1 MSRPEPV
8 ADLDWGPGRARDLTG
23 AMLDLWCELLERM
36 REMPVAPPVDEA
48 GTARAAALPVPEQP
62 LTTAELAGLLR
73 PLVLEHSTLCGH
85 PGFMAYVSGSGTVP
99 GAAADLLAAGL
110 NPNVGGWTISPA
122 ATELELHLMRWLA
135 ERFGLPAGA
144 GGLMT
149 SGGAASNLTAL
160 KAARDARTDGD
171 VRRDGVDGLRL
182 VLYASE
188 EAHAT
193 IAEAADM
200 LGLGERAVRAI
211 ATDDGYRMRLDDL
224 RRAVAGDLEAGMR
237 PFAVVATAGTTATGA
252 VDPLPAIADLCAEHG
267 LWLHVDAAYGGA
279 AVLAPGLRPL
289 LTGIERADSI
299 AFDPH
304 KWLYTPQSSACL
316 MVRDPRHLLR
326 SFSIDAAYVR
336 DDARLSGRGTN
347 IGELGPQWSRAFLAL
362 KVWLSLAAHGTEAY
376 GRRIAHDVELARY
389 LDRRVREHPDLEPM
403 CPVTLSIACFRYAP
417 AAAGLDDAALDAL
430 NERLMIAI
438 RRDGR
443 AFPSNAELGGHY
455 CLRACLVNHRTEA
468 DDIDALV
475 DAAVRLGAEL
485 VPQVA
490 SGV

>member
-8 ADLDWGPGRARDLTG
+8 ADLDWGPGQARELTG
-23 AMLDLWCELLERM
+23 AMLDLWCDLLERM
-36 REMPVAPPVDEA
+36 RDMPVAPPLDEA
-48 GTARAAALPVPEQP
+48 SVARKAALPVPDEP
-62 LTTAELAGLLR
+62 LSTDQLAGLLR
-73 PLVLEHSTLCGH
+73 PLVMENSTLCGH
-85 PGFMAYVSGSGTVP
+85 PGFMAYISGSGTVP
-99 GAAADLLAAGL
+99 GAAADLLAAAL
-110 NPNVGGWTISPA
+110 NPNVGGWSLAPA
-122 ATELELHLMRWLA
+122 ATEVELHLTRWLA

-149 SGGAASNLTAL
+149 SGGAASNMTAL
-160 KAARDARTDGD
+160 KAARDASTPGD
-171 VRRDGVDGLRL
+171 VRQDGIDGLRL

-193 IAEAADM
+193 IAESADLM
-200 LGLGERAVRAI
+200 GLGERAVRAI
-211 ATDDGYRMRLDDL
+211 PTDESYRLRADDL
-224 RRAVAGDLEAGMR
+224 RTALDADLAAGMR

-252 VDPLPAIADLCAEHG
+252 VDPLPAIADLCAQHG

-279 AVLAPGLRPL
+279 AMLAPELRPL
-289 LTGIERADSI
+289 LAGIERADSI

-316 MVRDPRHLLR
+316 LVRDPRRLLR

-336 DDARLSGRGTN
+336 DDASLSGRGIN

-362 KVWLSLAAHGTEAY
+362 KVWLSLAAHGTAAY
-376 GRRIAHDVELARY
+376 GRRIAHDVALARY
-389 LDRRVREHPDLEPM
+389 LDERVRAHPDLEPM

-417 AAAGLDDAALDAL
+417 RAPALTDATLDAL

-443 AFPSNAELGGHY
+443 AFPSNAVLGGRY

-468 DDIDALV
+468 DDIDALL
-475 DAAVRLGAEL
+475 DATLEQGARL
-485 VPQVA
+485 V
-490 SGV
+490 SGL

>member
-1 MSRPEPV
+1 VIRPEPV
-8 ADLDWGPGRARDLTG
+8 SDLDWDAGQARELTG

-36 REMPVAPPVDEA
+36 DDLPVSRPLDEA
-48 GTARAAALPVPEQP
+48 GVARAAALPVPEQP
-62 LTTAELAGLLR
+62 LSVPELADLLR

-85 PGFMAYVSGSGTVP
+85 PGFMAYISGSGTVP
-99 GAAADLLAAGL
+99 GAAADLLAAGF
-110 NPNVGGWTISPA
+110 NPNVGGWTLSPA

-135 ERFGLPAGA
+135 DRFGLPAGA

-160 KAARDARTDGD
+160 KAARDARTEGD
-171 VRRDGVDGLRL
+171 VRRDGVSGLRL
-182 VLYASE
+182 VLYAST

-200 LGLGERAVRAI
+200 LGLGERAARAI
-211 ATDDGYRMRLDDL
+211 ATDDAHRMRVDDL
-224 RRAVAGDLEAGMR
+224 RRAVTDDLAAGMH
-237 PFAVVATAGTTATGA
+237 PFAIVATAGTTATGA
-252 VDPLPAIADLCAEHG
+252 IDPLPQVADLCAEHG

-279 AVLAPGLRPL
+279 AVLAPELRPL
-289 LTGIERADSI
+289 LQGIERADSI

-316 MVRDPRHLLR
+316 LVRDPRNLLR
-326 SFSIDAAYVR
+326 SYSIDAAYVR
-336 DDARLSGRGTN
+336 DDATLSGRGTN
-347 IGELGPQWSRAFLAL
+347 MGELGPQWSRAFLAL

-389 LDRRVREHPDLEPM
+389 LDQRVREHPDLEPM

-417 AAAGLDDAALDAL
+417 AAAGLDAPELDAL
-430 NERLMIAI
+430 NERLMVAI

-443 AFPSNAELGGHY
+443 AFPSNAELGGRY

-468 DDIDALV
+468 ADIDALV
-475 DAAVRLGAEL
+475 DATVELGAGL
-485 VPQVA
+485 LA
-490 SGV
+490 G

>member
-1 MSRPEPV
+1 VIRPEPV
-8 ADLDWGPGRARDLTG
+8 PDLDWGAGRARELTG
-23 AMLDLWCELLERM
+23 AMLDLWCELLDRM
-36 REMPVAPPVDEA
+36 GELPVSRPLDEA
-48 GTARAAALPVPEQP
+48 GVARAAALPVPEQP
-62 LTTAELAGLLR
+62 LSVPELADLLR

-99 GAAADLLAAGL
+99 GAAADLLAAAF
-110 NPNVGGWTISPA
+110 NPNVGGWSLSPA

-135 ERFGLPAGA
+135 GRFGLPAGA

-160 KAARDARTDGD
+160 KAARDARTEGD
-171 VRRDGVDGLRL
+171 VRRDGVGGLRL
-182 VLYASE
+182 SLYASA

-211 ATDDGYRMRLDDL
+211 ATDDGYRMRIDDL
-224 RRAVAGDLEAGMR
+224 RRAVADDLAAGMH

-252 VDPLPAIADLCAEHG
+252 IDPLPEVADLCAEHD

-279 AVLAPGLRPL
+279 AALAPELRPL
-289 LTGIERADSI
+289 LRGIERADSI

-316 MVRDPRHLLR
+316 LVRDPRDLLR
-326 SFSIDAAYVR
+326 SYSIDAAYVR
-336 DDARLSGRGTN
+336 DDASLSGRGTN

-376 GRRIAHDVELARY
+376 GRRIAHDVALARY
-389 LDRRVREHPDLEPM
+389 LDGRVREHPDLEPM

-417 AAAGLDDAALDAL
+417 AAAALDPAALDAL
-430 NERLMIAI
+430 NERLMVAI

-443 AFPSNAELGGHY
+443 AFPSNAELGGRY

-468 DDIDALV
+468 RDIDALV
-475 DAAVRLGAEL
+475 DAAVELGAEL
-485 VPQVA
+485 SP
-490 SGV
+490 G

>member
-1 MSRPEPV
+1 VSRPEPV
-8 ADLDWGPGRARDLTG
+8 PDLDWDAGRARELTG
-23 AMLDLWCELLERM
+23 AMLDLWCELLDRM
-36 REMPVAPPVDEA
+36 GELPVSRPLDEA
-48 GTARAAALPVPEQP
+48 GVALAAALPVPAQP
-62 LTTAELAGLLR
+62 LSVPELADLLR

-99 GAAADLLAAGL
+99 GAAADLLAAGF
-110 NPNVGGWTISPA
+110 NPNVGGWTLAPA

-135 ERFGLPAGA
+135 GQFGLPAGA

-160 KAARDARTDGD
+160 KAARDARTEGD
-171 VRRDGVDGLRL
+171 VRQDGVGGLRL
-182 VLYASE
+182 SLYASA

-211 ATDDGYRMRLDDL
+211 ATDDVYRMRIDDL
-224 RRAVAGDLEAGMR
+224 RRAVADDLAAGMH

-252 VDPLPAIADLCAEHG
+252 VDPLPEVADLCAEHD

-279 AVLAPGLRPL
+279 AALAPELRPL
-289 LTGIERADSI
+289 LRGIERADSI

-304 KWLYTPQSSACL
+304 KWLYTPQSSSCL
-316 MVRDPRHLLR
+316 LVRDPRNLLR
-326 SFSIDAAYVR
+326 SYSIDAAYVR
-336 DDARLSGRGTN
+336 DDASLSGRGTN

-417 AAAGLDDAALDAL
+417 AAAGLDPAALDAL
-430 NERLMIAI
+430 NERLMVAI

-443 AFPSNAELGGHY
+443 AFPSNAELGGRY

-468 DDIDALV
+468 RDVDALV
-475 DAAVRLGAEL
+475 DATVELGARML
-485 VPQVA
+485 T
-490 SGV
+490 S

>member
-1 MSRPEPV
+1 VSRPQPV
-8 ADLDWGPGRARDLTG
+8 ADLDWGAGPARELTG
-23 AMLDLWCELLERM
+23 AVLDLWCELLERM
-36 REMPVAPPVDEA
+36 RELPVSRPFDAAEVA
-48 GTARAAALPVPEQP
+48 AAAALPIRSQP
-62 LTTAELAGLLR
+62 IPVADLAALLR
-73 PLVLEHSTLCGH
+73 PLVMEHSTLCGH

-99 GAAADLLAAGL
+99 GAAADLLAAAL

-122 ATELELHLMRWLA
+122 ASELELHLMRWLA
-135 ERFGLPAGA
+135 ERFGLPEGA

-171 VRRDGVDGLRL
+171 VRRDGVAGLRL

-211 ATDDGYRMRLDDL
+211 PTDDGYRMRVSEL
-224 RRAVAGDLEAGMR
+224 RRAVADDLAAGMR
-237 PFAVVATAGTTATGA
+237 PFCVVATAGTTATGA
-252 VDPLPAIADLCAEHG
+252 IDPLPAVAAVCAEHG

-279 AVLAPGLRPL
+279 AALAPELRPL
-289 LTGIERADSI
+289 LDGIELADSI

-316 MVRDPRHLLR
+316 LVRDPRHLLQ
-326 SFSIDAAYVR
+326 SYSIHAAYVR
-336 DDARLSGRGTN
+336 DDASLSGRGTN

-362 KVWLSLAAHGTEAY
+362 KVWLSLAAHGTDAY

-403 CPVTLSIACFRYAP
+403 SPVTLSIACFRYAP
-417 AAAGLDDAALDAL
+417 AAAALDDATLDAL
-430 NERLMIAI
+430 NERLMVAI

-443 AFPSNAELGGHY
+443 AFPSNVELGGRY
-455 CLRACLVNHRTEA
+455 GLRACLVNHRTEA
-468 DDIDALV
+468 GDIDALM
-475 DAAVRLGAEL
+475 DATVTLGAEL
-485 VPQVA
+485 AA
-490 SGV
+490 SPLGPA